1 MNLKLAKDFI
11 IDINMEVRV
20 WTKKRIFL
28 KNKNQKVKEN
38 ASTVTEEKLAISVPT
53 KELCVLSY
61 CLCLPSNTVLLSETF
76 L

>member
-38 ASTVTEEKLAISVPT
+38 ASTVTEQKKS
-53 KELCVLSY
+53 
-61 CLCLPSNTVLLSETF
+61 
-76 L
+76 